1 VSRHLDDSHFARVNV
16 GASAL
21 VHRILHAGRVICLV
35 LMLLVCCSV
44 AALAQVN
51 VYMRGYNTSRT
62 QANLQETILTPQNV
76 SPNNFGKL
84 FTVHTDGEIYTQ
96 PLFVSNLAI
105 AGGTHNV
112 VFVGTTFNTVYAID
126 ADNGTVYWKQNFG
139 YPIIAED
146 VQNDNNI
153 SWYTG
158 IGIIGTPVIDPDT
171 NILYVVNGHQ
181 PQSGQQSFTYY
192 LNALDITT
200 GDPVNGSPKQ
210 ISASYSTPDL
220 TTPEVF
226 QAKTQNQRCGLT
238 LANGNIYMCFGSHQ
252 DIMPYTGW
260 MLAYNKST
268 LNQVAVYAVTTIG
281 SEGGIWMAGQ
291 APVVDGAGNL
301 YVSTG
306 NGSSGTTPN
315 GLYQTGES
323 IIKLSPSLQL
333 LDYFTPF
340 NAASLSAGDMDLASA
355 GVIMVPNTNYVLGGG
370 KQGVLYL
377 LNTNN
382 MGHFNASHDNVQ
394 QEFQAIFG
402 QGTSHIHGTA
412 SYFDSGTN
420 GPTLY
425 IWGENDVLR
434 SFSYNSNTGTINT
447 TPRATSTMT
456 APVTNNDGAMPGGFT
471 TISANGNS
479 NAILWAST
487 PYNGN
492 AAGNSNPS
500 FAGDGL
506 VQGVLYAFD
515 ANTLKV
521 LWSDKNNDGR
531 DEIGLFA
538 KYVPPMVANGKM
550 YVPNFGPVGT
560 TDGTGNLVVYGL
572 FNPPK
577 TNTLTVTANNATRAY
592 GTANPTFSGTVTGEQ
607 NGDTFTESFTT
618 TATTT
623 SAVGTYPIVPSVAG
637 NNLGNYTVDIVNG
650 TLTVTGAPTT
660 TTLTAPATSTYGTSV
675 TLTGT
680 VTSADG
686 TPGGSVNFYSGTTLL
701 GTGTL
706 NASGVATLSTTAIP
720 GGTDSLTAAYPATGN
735 FDTSTSSA
743 SNITVSQAT
752 QTLTF
757 PPIASRPYGS
767 APFAVTATSSAGN
780 KYPVT
785 ITVQSGPATIG
796 GGTVTLT
803 GTGTVVLQAAQA
815 GDANYSA
822 ATPVQQSFQV
832 TPAPLTVAA
841 NNATRAFGAANP
853 TFTGTVT
860 GAVNGD
866 TFTETFTTTA
876 TTTSAVGN
884 YPIVPAVTG
893 TNLASYTV
901 NIVNG
906 ALSVTGASTTTTLS
920 APGTAAYGA
929 SVALTATVAS
939 TSGTPTGV
947 VTFYSG
953 ATALGTGTLNNGV
966 ATLTTTTLPV
976 GTDSL
981 TASYAATGN
990 YGASTSAASSI
1001 TITAASQTITFA
1013 PIASRA
1019 YGSAPFA
1026 VTATSSLGS
1035 SYPVTITVQSGPAVM
1050 NGGML
1055 TITGAGTVVLQAS
1068 QAGNADYGAATATDS
1083 FQVTPAPLTV
1093 TASNATRIFGTAN
1106 PAFSGTVTGAVGSD
1120 SFSESFTTS
1129 ATTTS
1134 NVGSYPIV
1142 PAATGAQLANY
1153 TVTIVNGTL
1162 SVTGVATTTTLT
1174 APGTANYGASVT
1186 LTATVASTAGMPGG
1200 TVTFLSGSTPIGMG
1214 TLSGGVA
1221 ALNTTALPAGA
1232 DAVTASYAASGNY
1245 AASASPATIVTVKGA
1260 SQTIT
1265 FSAIGSRPYGSA
1277 PFAVT
1282 ATSSLGS
1289 SYPVTISVM
1298 SGPAT
1303 ISGGTVTITGVG
1315 TVVLQAT
1322 QAGGGNYDPA
1332 TATQSFQVTP
1342 AATSTSLNAP
1352 ASASYGASVTLTAT
1366 VASTAGMPAG
1376 SVTFYNGSTSLGV
1389 GTLNGSGVA
1398 TLTTTA
1404 LPAGTDT
1411 ATATYAAA
1419 GNFAGSSSTA
1429 VTLTVGAAPVEPV
1442 GAYTMSANP
1451 TTLTIAAGGK
1461 GNTTLTLAPTNGY
1474 SGTVSLSCLNLPANA
1489 TCAFANN
1496 QVTLSGKNQSVNTGL
1511 TINTTMQSGKNAP
1524 SGAPQSP
1531 FSPALFAL
1539 VFWCPGGLTG
1549 LAVLARRRKLVKT
1562 KRLWHLCL
1570 LLAGAWVFAV
1580 GLSGCGMHGFVANVT
1595 PGTSQVTV
1603 VATGTSGS
1611 VVTTQTVTLTIN
1623 MTTVTQ

>member
-1 VSRHLDDSHFARVNV
+1 MVTRLRP
-16 GASAL
+16 
-21 VHRILHAGRVICLV
+21 GRLICLV
-35 LMLLVCCSV
+35 LLLLVCCSV

-51 VYMRGYNTSRT
+51 VYMRSYNTSRT
-62 QANLQETILTPQNV
+62 QANLEETILTPQDV
-76 SPNNFGKL
+76 SPANFGKL
-84 FTVHTDGEIYTQ
+84 FTVHTQGEIYAQ
-96 PLFVSNLAI
+96 PLYVANLAI
-105 AGGTHNV
+105 NGGTHNV
-112 VFVGTTFNTVYAID
+112 VFIADTFNNVYAID
-126 ADNGTVYWKQNFG
+126 ADNGTIYWQQNFG

-181 PQSGQQSFTYY
+181 PQDGQQSYTYY
-192 LNALDITT
+192 LNALDITN
-200 GDPVNGSPKQ
+200 GNPVNGSPKQ
-210 ISASYSTPDL
+210 ISASYKTADL
-220 TTPEVF
+220 NNAEVF
-226 QAKTQNQRCGLT
+226 NAKTQNQRCGLT
-238 LANGNIYMCFGSHQ
+238 IANGNVYMCFGSHQ

-323 IIKLSPSLQL
+323 IIKLSPTLEL
-333 LDYFTPF
+333 LDYFTPY

-355 GVIMVPNTNYVLGGG
+355 GVMMVPNTNYVLGGG

-377 LNTNN
+377 LNTGN
-382 MGHFNASHDNVQ
+382 MGHFNSSGDNVH
-394 QEFQAIFG
+394 QEFQAIYG

-412 SYFDSGTN
+412 TYFDSDTH

-434 SFSYNSNTGTINT
+434 SFLYNSTTGTINT
-447 TPRATSTMT
+447 TPWATSTMT

-471 TISANGNS
+471 SISANGNS
-479 NAILWAST
+479 NGILWAST

-492 AAGNSNPS
+492 AAGNTNPT
-500 FAGDGL
+500 FFGDGL
-506 VQGVLYAFD
+506 VQGVLYAFNAD
-515 ANTLKV
+515 TLKP
-521 LWSDKNNDGR
+521 LWSDKDDDGR

-538 KYVPPMVANGKM
+538 KYVTPMVANGKL

-560 TDGTGNLVVYGL
+560 TDGSGNLVVYGL
-572 FNPPK
+572 FNPPSTK
-577 TNTLTVTANNATRAY
+577 PTLTVTANNATRVY
-592 GTANPTFSGTVTGEQ
+592 GTANPTFSGTVTGQQ

-623 SAVGTYPIVPSVAG
+623 SAVGSYPIVPSVTGA
-637 NNLGNYTVDIVNG
+637 NLNNYTVTYVNG

-660 TTLTAPATSTYGTSV
+660 TTLSAPATSAYGTSV
-675 TLTGT
+675 TLTAT
-680 VTSADG
+680 VASTDG
-686 TPGGSVNFYSGTTLL
+686 TPGGSVTFLSGTTVL

-706 NASGVATLSTTAIP
+706 NSSGVATLSTTTIP
-720 GGTDSLTAAYPATGN
+720 GGTDSLTATYPATGN
-735 FDTSTSSA
+735 FATSTSAA
-743 SNITVSQAT
+743 SSITVSQAT
-752 QTLTF
+752 QTITF
-757 PPIASRPYGS
+757 APIASRPYGS
-767 APFAVTATSSAGN
+767 APFAVTASSSAGSN
-780 KYPVT
+780 YPVT
-785 ITVQSGPATIG
+785 ITVQSGPAMIG

-803 GTGTVVLQAAQA
+803 GAGTVVLLASQA
-815 GDANYSA
+815 GDNNYSA
-822 ATPVQQSFQV
+822 ATATQSFQV

-841 NNATRAFGAANP
+841 NNATRAFGVANP

-866 TFTETFTTTA
+866 NFTESFTTTA
-876 TTTSAVGN
+876 TTTSAVGS

-893 TNLASYTV
+893 TNIASYTV
-901 NIVNG
+901 TIVNG
-906 ALSVTGASTTTTLS
+906 TLTVSGASTTTTLS
-920 APGTAAYGA
+920 APGSAAYGA
-929 SVALTATVAS
+929 SVTLTATVAS
-939 TSGTPTGV
+939 TAGTPGGI

-953 ATALGTGTLNNGV
+953 STTLGTGTLNGSGV

-981 TASYAATGN
+981 TAAYAATGN
-990 YGASTSAASSI
+990 FGASTSAASSI
-1001 TITAASQTITFA
+1001 TISTATQTITFA
-1013 PIASRA
+1013 PITSHT

-1035 SYPVTITVQSGPAVM
+1035 SYPVTITVQSGPAVI
-1050 NGGML
+1050 NGG
-1055 TITGAGTVVLQAS
+1055 TVTVTGAGTVVLLAT
-1068 QAGNADYGAATATDS
+1068 QAGNTDYNSATATQS

-1093 TASNATRIFGTAN
+1093 SANNVTRAFGAAN
-1106 PAFSGTVTGAVGSD
+1106 PALSGTIAGAVGSD
-1120 SFSESFTTS
+1120 SFSESFTTT
-1129 ATTTS
+1129 ATATS

-1142 PAATGAQLANY
+1142 PAVTGAQLANY
-1153 TVTIVNGTL
+1153 TVTLVNGSLT
-1162 SVTGVATTTTLT
+1162 VTGAATTTTLT
-1174 APGTANYGASVT
+1174 APGSSNYGASVT
-1186 LTATVASTAGMPGG
+1186 LTATVTSAAGMPGG
-1200 TVTFLSGSTPIGMG
+1200 TVTFLSGSTPIGTG
-1214 TLSGGVA
+1214 TLSGSGVA
-1221 ALNTTALPAGA
+1221 ALSTAALPAGS
-1232 DAVTASYAASGNY
+1232 DAVTASYAASGNF
-1245 AASASPATIVTVKGA
+1245 AASASPATTVAVKGA

-1265 FSAIGSRPYGSA
+1265 FPAIASQVYGTA
-1277 PFAVT
+1277 PFAVA

-1289 SYPVTISVM
+1289 SYPVTIGVV

-1303 ISGGTVTITGVG
+1303 ISGATVTVTGAGTVLLV
-1315 TVVLQAT
+1315 AT

-1342 AATSTSLNAP
+1342 AATTTSLNAP
-1352 ASASYGASVTLTAT
+1352 SNAALGASVTLTAT
-1366 VASTAGMPAG
+1366 VTSTAGMPAG

-1398 TLTTTA
+1398 TLSTTT

-1419 GNFAGSSSTA
+1419 GNFAGSTSSGATVTVTA
-1429 VTLTVGAAPVEPV
+1429 TPVKPAGDYTLA
-1442 GAYTMSANP
+1442 ANP
-1451 TTLTIAAGGK
+1451 TSLTIAAGGSGK
-1461 GNTTLTLAPTNGY
+1461 TTLTFTPSGGY
-1474 SGTVSLSCLNLPANA
+1474 SGTISLSCLNLPANA
-1489 TCAFANN
+1489 SCAFAQS
-1496 QVTLSGKNQSVNTGL
+1496 QVTLAGDNQSVNSGL
-1511 TINTTMQSGKNAP
+1511 TINTTMQAAGNHVP
-1524 SGAPQSP
+1524 SHAPQSP

-1549 LAVLARRRKLVKT
+1549 LVVLARRRKLLKAR
-1562 KRLWHLCL
+1562 RLWHLCL
-1570 LLAGAWVFAV
+1570 LLAGAWALAA
-1580 GLSGCGMHGFVANVT
+1580 GLSGCGMSGYVANVT

>member
-1 VSRHLDDSHFARVNV
+1 V

-21 VHRILHAGRVICLV
+21 VNRFLHAGRVVCLV
-35 LMLLVCCSV
+35 LLLLVCCSV

-96 PLFVSNLAI
+96 PLYVSNLAI

-126 ADNGTVYWKQNFG
+126 ADNGTVYWTQNFG
-139 YPIIAED
+139 YPIIAQD
-146 VQNDNNI
+146 VQNDWNI

-181 PQSGQQSFTYY
+181 PQNGQQSFNYY
-192 LNALDITT
+192 LNAIDITT
-200 GDPVNGSPKQ
+200 GSPVNGSPKL
-210 ISASYSTPDL
+210 ISANYSTPDL
-220 TTPEVF
+220 TSPENF

-260 MLAYNKST
+260 MMAYNKST

-306 NGSSGTTPN
+306 NGTSGTTPN
-315 GLYQTGES
+315 GLYQAGES
-323 IIKLSPSLQL
+323 IIKLSPTLQL
-333 LDYFTPF
+333 LDYFTPY

-355 GVIMVPNTNYVLGGG
+355 GVIMVPNTNYLLGGG

-377 LNTNN
+377 VNTGN

-412 SYFDSGTN
+412 SYFDSDAH
-420 GPTLY
+420 GPTVY

-434 SFSYNSNTGTINT
+434 SFTYNSTTGSINT
-447 TPRATSTMT
+447 NPWATSSMT

-471 TISANGNS
+471 SISANGNS
-479 NAILWAST
+479 NGILWAST

-492 AAGNSNPS
+492 AAGNSNPE
-500 FAGDGL
+500 FAGDGM
-506 VQGVLYAFD
+506 VQGVLYAFNAD
-515 ANTLKV
+515 TLQL
-521 LWSDKNNDGR
+521 LWSDKLNDGR

-538 KYVPPMVANGKM
+538 KYLPPMVANGKM
-550 YVPNFGPVGT
+550 YVPNFGTPGT
-560 TDGTGNLVVYGL
+560 TDGSGNLVVYGL
-572 FNPPK
+572 FNPPTTK
-577 TNTLTVTANNATRAY
+577 PTLTVSANNATRAY
-592 GTANPTFSGTVTGEQ
+592 GAANPTFSGTVTGAQ

-623 SAVGTYPIVPSVAG
+623 SGVGQYPIVPSASG
-637 NNLGNYTVDIVNG
+637 KNLGNYTVDIVNG

-675 TLTGT
+675 TLTAT

-706 NASGVATLSTTAIP
+706 NASGVATLSTTTIP
-720 GGTDSLTAAYPATGN
+720 GGTDSLTATYPATGN
-735 FDTSTSSA
+735 FGTSTSSA
-743 SNITVSQAT
+743 SSITVNKAT
-752 QTLTF
+752 QTITF
-757 PPIASRPYGS
+757 TPITSRPYGS
-767 APFAVTATSSAGN
+767 APFAVTATSSAGSN
-780 KYPVT
+780 YPVT

-803 GTGTVVLQAAQA
+803 GAGTVVLQASQA

-822 ATPVQQSFQV
+822 ATAVVQGFQV

-841 NNATRAFGAANP
+841 NNATRVFGAANP

-866 TFTETFTTTA
+866 TFTESFTTTA
-876 TTTSAVGN
+876 TTTSAVGS

-893 TNLASYTV
+893 ANLASYTV

-906 ALSVTGASTTTTLS
+906 ALSVTGVSTTTTLS

-939 TSGTPTGV
+939 TSGTPSGV

-966 ATLTTTTLPV
+966 ATLTTTMLPL

-990 YGASTSAASSI
+990 FGASTSAARSI
-1001 TITAASQTITFA
+1001 TVTAASQTITFA

-1035 SYPVTITVQSGPAVM
+1035 SYPVTITVQSGPAVI
-1050 NGGML
+1050 NGGVL
-1055 TITGAGTVVLQAS
+1055 TITGAGTVVLQAA
-1068 QAGNADYGAATATDS
+1068 QAGNASYGAATATDS

-1093 TASNATRIFGTAN
+1093 KASNATRTFGTAN
-1106 PAFSGTVTGAVGSD
+1106 PAFSGTIAGAVGSD

-1142 PAATGAQLANY
+1142 PAVTGAQLANY

-1162 SVTGVATTTTLT
+1162 TVTGVATTTTLT
-1174 APGTANYGASVT
+1174 APGSSNAGVSVT
-1186 LTATVASTAGMPGG
+1186 LTATVTSASGTPGG

-1214 TLSGGVA
+1214 TLSGGVVT
-1221 ALNTTALPAGA
+1221 LNTTALPAGS
-1232 DAVTASYAASGNY
+1232 DAVTASYAASGNF
-1245 AASASPATIVTVKGA
+1245 AGSASPATIVTVKGE

-1265 FSAIGSRPYGSA
+1265 FPPIASRPYGSA

-1315 TVVLQAT
+1315 SVVLQAT

-1366 VASTAGMPAG
+1366 VTSTAGMPAG

-1389 GTLNGSGVA
+1389 GMLSGSGVA
-1398 TLTTTA
+1398 TLSTTA

-1411 ATATYAAA
+1411 ATATYTGT

-1442 GAYTMSANP
+1442 GAYTVAANP

-1461 GNTTLTLAPTNGY
+1461 GNTTLTFTPTNGY
-1474 SGTVSLSCLNLPANA
+1474 SGTISLSCLNLPANA
-1489 TCAFANN
+1489 TCAFANS
-1496 QVTLSGKNQSVNTGL
+1496 QLTLSGKNQSVNTGL

-1524 SGAPQSP
+1524 SGTPQSP

>member
-1 VSRHLDDSHFARVNV
+1 MVNR
-16 GASAL
+16 L
-21 VHRILHAGRVICLV
+21 LYAGRVICLV
-35 LMLLVCCSV
+35 LLLLVCCGV
-44 AALAQVN
+44 AAMAQVN
-51 VYMRGYNTSRT
+51 VYQRSYDNSRT
-62 QANLQETILTPQNV
+62 SANLQETILTPQNV
-76 SPNNFGKL
+76 NPTNFGKL

-96 PLFVSNLAI
+96 PLYVSNLAI

-112 VFVGTTFNTVYAID
+112 VYVGTTFNTVYAID

-139 YPIIAED
+139 YPIIAQD

-171 NILYVVNGHQ
+171 DILYVVNAHQ
-181 PQSGQQSFTYY
+181 PQNGQQSFTYY
-192 LNALDITT
+192 LNALDIKT

-238 LANGNIYMCFGSHQ
+238 IANGNVYMCFGSHQ

-268 LNQVAVYAVTTIG
+268 LAQTAVYAVTTIG

-333 LDYFTPF
+333 LDYFTPS

-355 GVIMVPNTNYVLGGG
+355 GVMMVPNTNYVLGGG

-382 MGHFNASHDNVQ
+382 MGHFNASGDRVQ

-402 QGTSHIHGTA
+402 KGTSHIHGTA
-412 SYFDSGTN
+412 SYFNSGTN

-434 SFSYNSNTGTINT
+434 AFSYNSTTGTINT
-447 TPRATSTMT
+447 TPRATSSMT

-479 NAILWAST
+479 NAIVWAST

-550 YVPNFGPVGT
+550 YVPNFGPAGT

-572 FNPPK
+572 FNPPP
-577 TNTLTVTANNATRAY
+577 TNGTLTVTANNATRVY
-592 GTANPTFSGTVTGEQ
+592 GAANPTFSGTVTGAQ
-607 NGDTFTESFTT
+607 NGDTFTESFST

-623 SAVGTYPIVPSVAG
+623 SGVGNYPIVPSVTG
-637 NNLGNYTVDIVNG
+637 TNLKNYTVNIVDG
-650 TLTVTGAPTT
+650 TLTVTAAPTT
-660 TTLTAPATSTYGTSV
+660 TTLNAPATSAYGTSV
-675 TLTGT
+675 TLTAT
-680 VTSADG
+680 VTSTEG
-686 TPGGSVNFYSGTTLL
+686 TPNGSVTFFSGTTEL

-706 NASGVATLSTTAIP
+706 NGSGVATLSTTAIP
-720 GGTDSLTAAYPATGN
+720 GGTDSLTATYPAAGN
-735 FDTSTSSA
+735 YGTSTSAA
-743 SNITVSQAT
+743 SSITVSQAT
-752 QTLTF
+752 QTITF
-757 PPIASRPYGS
+757 APIASRAYGS
-767 APFAVTATSSAGN
+767 APFAVTATSSAGS

-785 ITVQSGPATIG
+785 IAVQSGPATIS

-803 GTGTVVLQAAQA
+803 GAGTVVLQATQA

-822 ATPVQQSFQV
+822 ATPVAQSFQV
-832 TPAPLTVAA
+832 TPAPLTVTA
-841 NNATRAFGAANP
+841 NNATRAYGAANP
-853 TFTGTVT
+853 TFSGTVT

-866 TFTETFTTTA
+866 SISETFTTTA
-876 TTTSAVGN
+876 TTTSPVGS

-893 TNLASYTV
+893 ANLASYTV
-901 NIVNG
+901 NIING
-906 ALSVTGASTTTTLS
+906 ALTVTGTTTTTTLS
-920 APGTAAYGA
+920 APGSAAYGA
-929 SVALTATVAS
+929 SVTLTATVAS
-939 TSGTPTGV
+939 TAGTPGGI

-953 ATALGTGTLNNGV
+953 ATALGPGTLNASGV
-966 ATLTTTTLPV
+966 ATLTTTTLAV
-976 GTDSL
+976 GTDAL

-990 YGASTSAASSI
+990 YAASTSAASNI

-1013 PIASRA
+1013 PIPSRAYGSAPFPVTATSSLGSSYPVTITVQSGPAVINGGVVTVTGAGTVVLQAAQAGNTDYGAATATQSFQVTPAPLTVTASNATRTFGTANPAFSGTIAGAVGSDSFSESFTTTATATSNVGSYPIVPAVTGAQLANYTVNIVNGTLTVTGLATTTALTAPGSTNYGASVTLTATVASTNGTPGGTVTFLSGSTPIGTVPLNGGTATLTTTTLPAGSDAVTASYGASGNFAASASPATIITVKGATQTITFPAIASRA

-1035 SYPVTITVQSGPAVM
+1035 SYPVTIS
-1050 NGGML
+1050 
-1055 TITGAGTVVLQAS
+1055 VV
-1068 QAGNADYGAATATDS
+1068 
-1083 FQVTPAPLTV
+1083 
-1093 TASNATRIFGTAN
+1093 
-1106 PAFSGTVTGAVGSD
+1106 
-1120 SFSESFTTS
+1120 
-1129 ATTTS
+1129 
-1134 NVGSYPIV
+1134 
-1142 PAATGAQLANY
+1142 
-1153 TVTIVNGTL
+1153 
-1162 SVTGVATTTTLT
+1162 
-1174 APGTANYGASVT
+1174 
-1186 LTATVASTAGMPGG
+1186 
-1200 TVTFLSGSTPIGMG
+1200 
-1214 TLSGGVA
+1214 
-1221 ALNTTALPAGA
+1221 
-1232 DAVTASYAASGNY
+1232 
-1245 AASASPATIVTVKGA
+1245 
-1260 SQTIT
+1260 
-1265 FSAIGSRPYGSA
+1265 
-1277 PFAVT
+1277 
-1282 ATSSLGS
+1282 
-1289 SYPVTISVM
+1289 

-1303 ISGGTVTITGVG
+1303 ISGGTVSVTAVG

-1342 AATSTSLNAP
+1342 APTTTSLNAP
-1352 ASASYGASVTLTAT
+1352 ASAAVGDSVTLTAT
-1366 VASTAGMPAG
+1366 VTSTAGMPAG

-1398 TLTTTA
+1398 TLSSTA

-1419 GNFAGSSSTA
+1419 GNFAGSSSPGA
-1429 VTLTVGAAPVEPV
+1429 TLTISAAPVKPL
-1442 GAYTMSANP
+1442 GAYTVAANP
-1451 TTLTIAAGGK
+1451 TTLTIAAGGAGK
-1461 GNTTLTLAPTNGY
+1461 TTLIFTPTGGY

-1489 TCAFANN
+1489 TCAFAAN
-1496 QVTLSGKNQSVNTGL
+1496 QVTLSGNNQSVNTGL
-1511 TINTTMQSGKNAP
+1511 TINTTMQTAKNVP
-1524 SGAPQSP
+1524 SNAPQSP

-1570 LLAGAWVFAV
+1570 LLAGAWVFAL

-1611 VVTTQTVTLTIN
+1611 VVTTQTVALTIN
-1623 MTTVTQ
+1623 MTSVTQ

>member
-1 VSRHLDDSHFARVNV
+1 VSRHLNDSHFARVNV

-21 VHRILHAGRVICLV
+21 VNRFLYAGRVIGLV
-35 LMLLVCCSV
+35 LLLLVCCSV

-76 SPNNFGKL
+76 SPNTFGKL

-96 PLFVSNLAI
+96 PLYVSNLGI

-112 VFVGTTFNTVYAID
+112 VFVGTTFNTIYAID
-126 ADNGTVYWKQNFG
+126 ADNGTVYWQQNFG
-139 YPIIAED
+139 YPIIAQD
-146 VQNDNNI
+146 VQNDWNI

-181 PQSGQQSFTYY
+181 PQNGQQSFTYY
-192 LNALDITT
+192 LNAIDITT
-200 GDPVNGSPKQ
+200 GTPVNGSPKQ
-210 ISASYSTPDL
+210 ISASYMTPDL
-220 TTPEVF
+220 TTAENF

-260 MLAYNKST
+260 MMAYNKST
-268 LNQVAVYAVTTIG
+268 LNQVGVYAVTTIG

-315 GLYQTGES
+315 GLYQAGES
-323 IIKLSPSLQL
+323 IIKLSPSLEL

-382 MGHFNASHDNVQ
+382 LGHFNASHDNVQ

-412 SYFDSGTN
+412 SYFDSDAN

-434 SFSYNSNTGTINT
+434 SFLYNSTTGTINT
-447 TPRATSTMT
+447 NPWAKSTMT

-471 TISANGNS
+471 SISANGNS
-479 NAILWAST
+479 NGILWAST

-492 AAGNSNPS
+492 AAGNSNPE
-500 FAGDGL
+500 FAGDGM
-506 VQGVLYAFD
+506 VEGVLYAFNAD
-515 ANTLKV
+515 TLQL
-521 LWSDKNNDGR
+521 LWSDKDNDGR
-531 DEIGLFA
+531 DDIGIFA

-572 FNPPK
+572 FNPPTTK
-577 TNTLTVTANNATRAY
+577 PTLTVMANNATRVY
-592 GTANPTFSGTVTGEQ
+592 GAANPTFSGTVTGQQ

-623 SAVGTYPIVPSVAG
+623 SAVGTYPIVPSATG
-637 NNLGNYTVDIVNG
+637 SNLGKYTVDIVNG

-675 TLTGT
+675 TLTAT

-686 TPGGSVNFYSGTTLL
+686 TPAGTVNFYSGTTLL

-706 NASGVATLSTTAIP
+706 NAGGVATLSTTAIP
-720 GGTDSLTAAYPATGN
+720 GGTDSLTAGYGAAGN
-735 FDTSTSSA
+735 FGASTSTA
-743 SNITVSQAT
+743 STITVSQAT
-752 QTLTF
+752 QTITF

-767 APFAVTATSSAGN
+767 APFSVTATSSAGN

-785 ITVQSGPATIG
+785 ITVQSGPATIA

-803 GTGTVVLQAAQA
+803 GAGTVVLQASQA
-815 GDANYSA
+815 GDASYSA

-876 TTTSAVGN
+876 TTTSAVGS

-893 TNLASYTV
+893 ANLASYTV

-906 ALSVTGASTTTTLS
+906 ALSVTGVSTTTTLS

-929 SVALTATVAS
+929 SVALTATVAA

-966 ATLTTTTLPV
+966 AALTTTTLPA

-981 TASYAATGN
+981 TASYAATAN
-990 YGASTSAASSI
+990 FGASTSAATVI
-1001 TITAASQTITFA
+1001 TVTAASQTITFA

-1035 SYPVTITVQSGPAVM
+1035 SYPVTITVQSGPAVI

-1055 TITGAGTVVLQAS
+1055 TITGAGTVVLQAA
-1068 QAGNADYGAATATDS
+1068 QAGNADYAAATATDS

-1093 TASNATRIFGTAN
+1093 KANSATRIFGTAN
-1106 PAFSGTVTGAVGSD
+1106 PAFTGTVTGAVGSD

-1142 PAATGAQLANY
+1142 PAVTGARLANY
-1153 TVTIVNGTL
+1153 AVTIVNGTL

-1174 APGTANYGASVT
+1174 APASSNAGASVT
-1186 LTATVASTAGMPGG
+1186 LTATVSSASGTPGG
-1200 TVTFLSGSTPIGMG
+1200 TVTFLSGSTPVGTG
-1214 TLSGGVA
+1214 TLSASGVA
-1221 ALNTTALPAGA
+1221 TLSTAALPAGS
-1232 DAVTASYAASGNY
+1232 DAVTASYAASGNF
-1245 AASASPATIVTVKGA
+1245 AGSASPATIVTVKGE

-1265 FSAIGSRPYGSA
+1265 FPAIASRPYGSA

-1289 SYPVTISVM
+1289 TYPVTISVM

-1303 ISGGTVTITGVG
+1303 ISAGTVTITAAG

-1342 AATSTSLNAP
+1342 AATATTLSAPTSA
-1352 ASASYGASVTLTAT
+1352 ASGVTVTLTAT
-1366 VASTAGMPAG
+1366 VTSTAGLPAG
-1376 SVTFYNGSTSLGV
+1376 SVTFYNGSASLGV
-1389 GTLNGSGVA
+1389 GTLSSSGVA
-1398 TLTTTA
+1398 TLNTTA

-1429 VTLTVGAAPVEPV
+1429 ATITVSAAPVKPLGSYV
-1442 GAYTMSANP
+1442 MAASP
-1451 TTLTIAAGGK
+1451 TTLTIAAGGAGK
-1461 GNTTLTLAPTNGY
+1461 TTLSLTPTDGY
-1474 SGTVSLSCLNLPANA
+1474 SGTVSFSCSNLPANA
-1489 TCAFANN
+1489 TCAFATN
-1496 QVTLSGKNQSVNTGL
+1496 QVTLSGNNQTINTGL
-1511 TINTTMQSGKNAP
+1511 TINTTMQTGKSQP
-1524 SGAPQSP
+1524 PQSP
-1531 FSPALFAL
+1531 FSPAVFAL

-1549 LAVLARRRKLVKT
+1549 LAVLARRRKLAKT
-1562 KRLWHLCL
+1562 KRLWQLCL
-1570 LLAGAWVFAV
+1570 LLAGAWVFAI

-1611 VVTTQTVTLTIN
+1611 VVTSQTVTLTIN

>member
-1 VSRHLDDSHFARVNV
+1 V

-21 VHRILHAGRVICLV
+21 VNRFLYAGRVICLV
-35 LMLLVCCSV
+35 LLLLASCSV

-62 QANLQETILTPQNV
+62 QANLQETTLTPQNV

-96 PLFVSNLAI
+96 PLYVSNLAI

-112 VFVGTTFNTVYAID
+112 VFVGTTFNSIYAID
-126 ADNGTVYWKQNFG
+126 ADNGTVYWQQNFG
-139 YPIIAED
+139 YPIIAQD
-146 VQNDNNI
+146 VQNDWNI

-181 PQSGQQSFTYY
+181 PQSGQQSYTYY
-192 LNALDITT
+192 LNAIDITN
-200 GDPVNGSPKQ
+200 GNPVNGSPKQ
-210 ISASYSTPDL
+210 ISASYSTADL
-220 TTPEVF
+220 NTPEVF

-268 LNQVAVYAVTTIG
+268 LNQVGVYAVTTIG

-315 GLYQTGES
+315 GLYQAGES

-333 LDYFTPF
+333 LDYFTPS

-382 MGHFNASHDNVQ
+382 LGHFNASRDNVQ

-402 QGTSHIHGTA
+402 KGTSHIHGTA
-412 SYFDSGTN
+412 SYFDSDTN

-434 SFSYNSNTGTINT
+434 SFSYNSTTGTINT

-471 TISANGNS
+471 SISANGNS
-479 NAILWAST
+479 NGILWAST

-492 AAGNSNPS
+492 AAGNSNPE
-500 FAGDGL
+500 FAGDGM

-515 ANTLKV
+515 ADTLKL
-521 LWSDKNNDGR
+521 LWSDKDNDGR

-538 KYVPPMVANGKM
+538 KYLPPMVANGKM
-550 YVPNFGPVGT
+550 YVPNFGTPGT
-560 TDGTGNLVVYGL
+560 TDGSGNLVVYGL
-572 FNPPK
+572 FNPPTTK
-577 TNTLTVTANNATRAY
+577 PTLTVTANNATRVY
-592 GTANPTFSGTVTGEQ
+592 GAANPTFSGTVTGAQ

-623 SAVGTYPIVPSVAG
+623 SGVGSYPIVPSVTG
-637 NNLGNYTVDIVNG
+637 NNLGNYTVDIVDG

-660 TTLTAPATSTYGTSV
+660 TTLTAPPTSTYGTSV
-675 TLTGT
+675 TLTAT
-680 VTSADG
+680 VSAAG
-686 TPGGSVNFYSGTTLL
+686 VTPSGSVNFFSGTTEL

-720 GGTDSLTAAYPATGN
+720 GGTDSLTASYPATGN
-735 FDTSTSSA
+735 YGTSTSAA
-743 SNITVSQAT
+743 STITVSQAT
-752 QTLTF
+752 QTITF
-757 PPIASRPYGS
+757 APIASRAYGS
-767 APFAVTATSSAGN
+767 APFAVTATSSAGT

-803 GTGTVVLQAAQA
+803 GAGMVVLQASQA

-822 ATPVQQSFQV
+822 ATTVTQSFQV

-853 TFTGTVT
+853 TFNGTVT

-876 TTTSAVGN
+876 TTTSAVGS

-893 TNLASYTV
+893 ANLASYTV

-929 SVALTATVAS
+929 SVALTATVTA
-939 TSGTPTGV
+939 TSGTPSGV

-990 YGASTSAASSI
+990 FGASTSAASSI
-1001 TITAASQTITFA
+1001 KITTATQTITFA

-1050 NGGML
+1050 NGGLL
-1055 TITGAGTVVLQAS
+1055 TITGTGTVVLQAS
-1068 QAGNADYGAATATDS
+1068 QAGNADYGGATATDS

-1093 TASNATRIFGTAN
+1093 KANSATRIFGTAN
-1106 PAFSGTVTGAVGSD
+1106 PAFTGTVTGAVGSD

-1142 PAATGAQLANY
+1142 PAVTGAQLANY
-1153 TVTIVNGTL
+1153 AVTIVNGAL

-1174 APGTANYGASVT
+1174 APGNSNAGASVT
-1186 LTATVASTAGMPGG
+1186 LTATVTSASGTPGG

-1214 TLSGGVA
+1214 TLSGGVVT
-1221 ALNTTALPAGA
+1221 LNTTALPAGS
-1232 DAVTASYAASGNY
+1232 DAVTASYAASGNF
-1245 AASASPATIVTVKGA
+1245 AGSASPATIVTVKGE

-1265 FSAIGSRPYGSA
+1265 FPAIASRAYGSA

-1289 SYPVTISVM
+1289 SYPVTISVS

-1303 ISGGTVTITGVG
+1303 ISAGTVTITGVG

-1342 AATSTSLNAP
+1342 AATATSLNAP

-1366 VASTAGMPAG
+1366 VTSTAGMPVG

-1389 GTLNGSGVA
+1389 GALNRSGVA

-1429 VTLTVGAAPVEPV
+1429 VTLTVGAAPIEPV
-1442 GAYTMSANP
+1442 GAYTVSANP

-1461 GNTTLTLAPTNGY
+1461 GNTTLTLAPSNGY

-1496 QVTLSGKNQSVNTGL
+1496 QLTLSGKNQSVSTGL
-1511 TINTTMQSGKNAP
+1511 TINTVMQSGKNTP
-1524 SGAPQSP
+1524 PGAPQSP

-1562 KRLWHLCL
+1562 HRRWQLCL
-1570 LLAGAWVFAV
+1570 LLAGAWVFAI
-1580 GLSGCGMHGFVANVT
+1580 GLSGCGMHGFEANVT

-1623 MTTVTQ
+1623 MTTVSQ